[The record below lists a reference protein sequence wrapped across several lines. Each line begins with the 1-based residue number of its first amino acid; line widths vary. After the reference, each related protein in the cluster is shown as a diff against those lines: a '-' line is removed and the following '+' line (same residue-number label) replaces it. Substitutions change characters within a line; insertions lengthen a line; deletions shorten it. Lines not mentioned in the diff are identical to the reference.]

1 MGGYI
6 SEKSNTSLL
15 GSNRLGRGFIVHTI
29 VFLDTV
35 GSMVDFDDIK
45 TNNQQYKNKK
55 TPITN
60 NITPTSN
67 DILMILM
74 IYKNTYNQQYSPKG
88 VPTVFIL
95 L

>member
-45 TNNQQYKNKK
+45 TNNQQYKKQK
-55 TPITN
+55 
-60 NITPTSN
+60 
-67 DILMILM
+67 D
-74 IYKNTYNQQYSPKG
+74 TYNQQYNTYKQRY
-88 VPTVFIL
+88 FDDFDDIQKHL
-95 L
+95 